1 MSSACTGNPGLPSAV
16 PDPGTVPGI
25 PASVYRGI
33 CRYLGYRNI
42 VPDDAVRERIRRNY
56 RALEDASDRRSV
68 FRTFPVSFPAE
79 GTVRIGF
86 SSSADG
92 FTVESRDLHRN
103 LKGCSEVIL
112 LAVTIGPGPDML
124 VRRAGVS
131 GMLDAAILQA
141 AGAAMAEEYCEE
153 LSQAII
159 VEERKK
165 KRFCRPRFSPGY
177 GDFSLLF
184 QKDFSRILNMPGT
197 IGVSLTDSLLMVPSK
212 SITAVIGIAGTP
224 LSCGVSGCDAC
235 TASGNCPYRKN

>member
-1 MSSACTGNPGLPSAV
+1 MSSTCTGTTGLSSDA
-16 PDPGTVPGI
+16 PDPGTAPGI
-25 PASVYRGI
+25 PVSVYRGI

-42 VPDDAVRERIRRNY
+42 VPDDAVRERISRNY

-68 FRTFPVSFPAE
+68 FRAFPVSFPAE
-79 GTVRIGF
+79 GAVRIGL

-92 FTVESRDLHRN
+92 FTVESRDLCRN
-103 LKGCSEVIL
+103 LKGCSEAVL

-153 LSQAII
+153 LNQSII
-159 VEERKK
+159 ADEREK

-177 GDFSLLF
+177 GDFPLLF
-184 QKDFSRILNMPGT
+184 QKDFSRILNMPGA
-197 IGVSLTDSLLMVPSK
+197 IGVSLTDNLLMVPSK
-212 SITAVIGIAGTP
+212 SITAVIGIADTP